1 MKHTFELNGGENF
14 KDIEKSILTILNT
27 DKARLN
33 GIEIKIENEVNDKE
47 VVIDYDSEQ
56 FKDEIID
63 ELKINS
69 NKIVFEKTLRV
80 DLLNVLYLKNIEFKN
95 NSKIVAN
102 KFNIDDISFEALVE
116 LLTHLEIPK
125 KDFSFDYHRIFNIV
139 SGKTDKLDFSKINE
153 YLDEYKFYLEIEEE
167 FIKEHKKVKI
177 ENLKTKQ
184 NFFIQ
189 NSTTDSFDLI
199 IENCNEI
206 SIQFTLN
213 NLWIK
218 DLIIKNVSSVFL
230 KSNTLEFDKKRIEN
244 VQFENVKNIK
254 IDSLLL
260 IPNMNIEKIKNCGAF
275 EIDFNNFSFKKVNTF
290 LTTNK
295 DMLKNFESISIPVS
309 PYIDF
314 IEFKKHSENLTLY
327 FDYSEFF
334 NIVNSPFENIDDNYT
349 KNILNETFEK
359 FLEQFI
365 SFNDSKKI
373 FFVFPNLK
381 TIEERLK
388 LLFESIRKSNDKII
402 VKSSDGKNLNL
413 FLNFVKMKKSMSI

>member
-14 KDIEKSILTILNT
+14 KDIEKSILTVLDT
-27 DKARLN
+27 KARLD

-116 LLTHLEIPK
+116 LLTHLEISK

-260 IPNMNIEKIKNCGAF
+260 NPNMKIEKIKNCGIF

-334 NIVNSPFENIDDNYT
+334 NIMNPSFEKIDDNYT

>member
-14 KDIEKSILTILNT
+14 KDIEKSILTVLDT
-27 DKARLN
+27 KARLD

-116 LLTHLEIPK
+116 LLTHLEISK

-153 YLDEYKFYLEIEEE
+153 YLDEYKFHLEIEEE

-260 IPNMNIEKIKNCGAF
+260 NPNMKIEKIKNCGIF

-334 NIVNSPFENIDDNYT
+334 NIMNPSFEKIDDNYT